1 MSNKIYVN
9 NKIDKNFIDM
19 CDKEFD
25 KKLSLAAGA
34 VFTGKEKIIGLSG
47 PTCSGKTTASNKLAA
62 LIGESG
68 AKMKVISLDDFFKDE
83 FSKAEISRDDAEG
96 LDFDSPDTMDMEL
109 LDKFV
114 DDLFTCG
121 RATKP
126 TFDFKTG
133 TRINYK
139 EITFSEGDV
148 FVFEGIQVMYPQIQ
162 KIIEG
167 MDSKILFACPES
179 SISFGGHDFEPNEIR
194 LLRRIV
200 RDRHFRDAN
209 VTFTM
214 SLWDSVRRNEEINIF
229 PNIDH
234 NCVRIDTTHA
244 YELHILKPYLE
255 KYLKEVSVS
264 NKYYAKTEE
273 ILKKLEG
280 IEGADS
286 AWVGKNS
293 LYKEFV

>member
-1 MSNKIYVN
+1 MKNKIYVN
-9 NKIDKNFIDM
+9 NTIDKSFIDM

-25 KKLSLAAGA
+25 EKLSLAAGA

-62 LIGESG
+62 LIGKSG

-83 FSKAEISRDDAEG
+83 FSKTEISRDDAEG

-114 DDLFTCG
+114 DDLFTRG

-133 TRINYK
+133 TRINYS
-139 EITFSEGDV
+139 EVTFSDGDV

-167 MDSKILFACPES
+167 MDSKILFACPTS
-179 SISFGGHDFEPNEIR
+179 GIFVDGCDFEPNEIR
-194 LLRRIV
+194 FLRRIV

-214 SLWDSVRRNEEINIF
+214 SLWDSVRKNEEINIF
-229 PNIDH
+229 PNLH
-234 NCVRIDTTHA
+234 NSCVRIDTTHA

-255 KYLKEVSVS
+255 KYLTEVSRDS
-264 NKYYAKTEE
+264 RYYEQAQK
-273 ILKKLEG
+273 ILEKLCG
-280 IEGADS
+280 IHGADS
-286 AWVGKNS
+286 AWIGKNS